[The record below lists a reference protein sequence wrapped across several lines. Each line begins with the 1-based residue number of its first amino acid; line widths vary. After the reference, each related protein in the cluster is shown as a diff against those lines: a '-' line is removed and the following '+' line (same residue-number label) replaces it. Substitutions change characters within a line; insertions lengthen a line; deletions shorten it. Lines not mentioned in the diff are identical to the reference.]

1 MEKYKIAD
9 GIYYVS
15 VPEADLRILCGC
27 PPDTVKHLRKRGF
40 MISKERNGVK
50 FESGPNAILLSD
62 VTVQKGTFCN
72 LSEFPILQ
80 MFYRQGMLI
89 PGHPN
94 NTGEKPML
102 IGLEDQVKSQEK
114 YIYRGNYGLISS
126 EEICE
131 TGVDEQTAEEMMR
144 LKLKF
149 AFGSIKPTSDLIER
163 RIVDREIIH
172 IKKGVYLHRK
182 GFNHYE
188 IHHGTERVNINLNL
202 AENERYVSPINLG
215 FHKIKRQYFSIVHT
229 GEGDGWDYDRPCM
242 GSILVYQG
250 KIYLI
255 DAGPGILNSLMALGV
270 GINEIE
276 GIFHTHAHD
285 DHFAGLASLL
295 RSDHLIK
302 HFTTPLV
309 RASIVKKLAALVS
322 MEEERF
328 SRFFQLIDLDMDRW
342 NNIDGLEVKPVFSPH
357 PVETN
362 IFFFRTFW
370 TSGYRSY
377 AHFADIAS
385 RHVLERMT
393 GKDGISKKQYDTYIN
408 AYNEAADIKKLD
420 IGGGMI
426 HGSAIDFSND
436 PSKKILLSHK
446 SEALSMEEK
455 SIGSNATFGTA
466 DVLIPSRHDYS
477 RDIIRTYIRSY
488 FPKAKASDIHMLINC
503 QTETINPGS
512 IVVKRKQ
519 RINNIYLLVNG
530 VAEVMSEKNEHLGF
544 LSPGSF
550 VGELFTGQ
558 EQYSDSTVRAAS
570 FIRILKIPIEIYLQ
584 FIRSNELSEELERIC
599 SNRDFIQSTPL
610 FSESLSSLVQN
621 RLVLHMNRI
630 SIKKND
636 FINPREKHSLSI
648 LEQGRIRILSD
659 KKIIE
664 TVEKGQFFGEDSI
677 LLRAESVFKYQAVED
692 CDLVMIPEQS
702 LAGIPVVQW
711 KLFEAFER
719 RMKLLQ
725 ARFTFEW
732 FDSYSVSFPDIDGEH
747 KKLFALLAL
756 LSDTLESEG
765 CTKKYTKKINNLI
778 DTLKAHLENEEKIL
792 EKIEYPDI
800 EFQKKEHKKIIAG
813 MDSYRHKDDH
823 DGSEERHFFNMMKD
837 WILTHTLIEDRKYS
851 AFFREKQKK

>member
-15 VPEADLRILCGC
+15 IPEADLRILCGC

-40 MISKERNGVK
+40 MISKEKNGVK
-50 FESGPNAILLSD
+50 YESGPNAILLSD

-72 LSEFPILQ
+72 LTEFPILQ

-94 NTGEKPML
+94 NTGAKPML
-102 IGLEDQVKSQEK
+102 IGLEDQVKSQEE
-114 YIYRGNYGLISS
+114 YIYRGNYGLINK
-126 EEICE
+126 EEIRD
-131 TGVDEQTAEEMMR
+131 TGVDEQTAAEMMR

-149 AFGSIKPTSDLIER
+149 AFGNIKQTGDLIER
-163 RIVDREIIH
+163 LIVDREIIH
-172 IKKGVYLHRK
+172 LKKGVYLHRK

-188 IHHGTERVNINLNL
+188 IYHGTERVNINLNL
-202 AENERYVSPINLG
+202 GENERYVSPINLG
-215 FHKIKRQYFSIVHT
+215 FHKIKRQYFSVVHT

-309 RASIVKKLAALVS
+309 RASVVKKLAALVS

-328 SRFFQLIDLDMDRW
+328 SRFFDLIDLEIDTW

-370 TSGYRSY
+370 TGGYRSY

-385 RHVLERMT
+385 KQVLETMT
-393 GKDGISKKQYDTYIN
+393 GKDGISRTQYEAYIK
-408 AYNEAADIKKLD
+408 AYSETADIKKLD

-426 HGSAIDFSND
+426 HGRAEDFSND
-436 PSKKILLSHK
+436 ASKKILLSHK

-488 FPKAKASDIHMLINC
+488 FPEAKASDIHMLINC
-503 QTETINPGS
+503 PTETINPGS

-519 RINNIYLLVNG
+519 RIHNIYLLVNG
-530 VAEVMSEKNEHLGF
+530 VAEVMSDKNEHLGF

-599 SNRDFIQSTPL
+599 SNREFIQSTPL

-621 RLVLHMNRI
+621 QLVLHMKRV
-630 SIKKND
+630 SVKKNN
-636 FINPREKHSLSI
+636 FINPRESRSLGI
-648 LEQGRIRILSD
+648 VEKGRIRIASD
-659 KKIIE
+659 KKNIE
-664 TVEKGQFFGEDSI
+664 TVDRGRFFGEDSI
-677 LLRAESVFKYQAVED
+677 LLRAESVFSYQAVED
-692 CDLVMIPEQS
+692 SHLVMIPEKS
-702 LAGIPVVQW
+702 LAGIPIVQW
-711 KLFEAFER
+711 KLFETFER
-719 RMKLLQ
+719 RMKLFQ

-732 FDSYSVSFPDIDGEH
+732 FDSYSVSIPEIDAEH
-747 KKLFALLAL
+747 KKLFSLLAVL
-756 LSDTLESEG
+756 TETAESEG
-765 CTKKYTKKINNLI
+765 YTKNYAKNLDDLI
-778 DTLKAHLENEEKIL
+778 EALHAHLENEEKIL
-792 EKIEYPDI
+792 QKIAYPEI

-813 MDSYRHKDDH
+813 MDSFRKTEEHS
-823 DGSEERHFFNMMKD
+823 GSEERHFFTMMKD

-851 AFFREKQKK
+851 AFFREKTKK